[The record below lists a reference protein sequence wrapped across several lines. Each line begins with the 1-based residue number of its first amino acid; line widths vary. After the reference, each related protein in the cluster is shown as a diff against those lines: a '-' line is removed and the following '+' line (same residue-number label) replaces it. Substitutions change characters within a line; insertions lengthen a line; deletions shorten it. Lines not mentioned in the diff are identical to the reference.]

1 MICEHLGLQ
10 YYTLC
15 VEQQLTGKK
24 NISKTLFLL
33 LWKAFIIGHR
43 HLSFRL
49 FIFQHATHFSESLW
63 KWVKVLHLLPF
74 NVTPVLIT
82 NSSIQ
87 RISDRFHC
95 YWPISSNVSNV
106 ISLFSVVL
114 FIELVIYSP
123 TYLGHKVS
131 ISLYY
136 SHNMYELLSRLFW
149 NQTCYINCNLK
160 LEFYISIEIKQE

>member
-1 MICEHLGLQ
+1 MNILVYNLI
-10 YYTLC
+10 LC
-15 VEQQLTGKK
+15 DEQQLTEKK
-24 NISKTLFLL
+24 WNISKTLFLL

-43 HLSFRL
+43 HLYFRL
-49 FIFQHATHFSESLW
+49 FIFQRATHFSDSLW

-114 FIELVIYSP
+114 FIELVIYSL

-131 ISLYY
+131 ISLFSY
-136 SHNMYELLSRLFW
+136 HV
-149 NQTCYINCNLK
+149 QIVV
-160 LEFYISIEIKQE
+160 